1 MAYRP
6 APGPLVSEGVTE
18 KIDDHTYVIPDANVS
33 LVANVGMEDD
43 LDREDD
49 LSDLE
54 RQPDD
59 YYEDEELFLQEP
71 TDADL
76 DQRDWD
82 YEPSPEERWQ
92 AYLNW
97 ENESE
102 RLQQLVDALV
112 AVRCNRGE
120 LLQAL
125 IRVKTADVY
134 RSAPRRRL
142 LKFVEAIHQ
151 AREYEPLSIGDRF
164 SNDDWAKLQDLL
176 DRYEEH
182 LRAEAERAKRNP
194 DRART
199 SALVDLMNLVHKWT
213 CDFQYQLLSE
223 LLCLFVDD
231 KLTYDNLRQYA
242 SRTDLTTKMAAR
254 PKVPHRKTNT
264 EVGEVGRSQNASKR
278 WGQSATDYKMVERND
293 ARWGNGVSDCWMR
306 QRVGF
311 RLVAFSSI

>member
-1 MAYRP
+1 M
-6 APGPLVSEGVTE
+6 
-18 KIDDHTYVIPDANVS
+18 N
-33 LVANVGMEDD
+33 GMEEE

-54 RQPDD
+54 RRPDD
-59 YYEDEELFLQEP
+59 YYEDEELFLPEP
-71 TDADL
+71 TDDEL
-76 DQRDWD
+76 DHRDWD

-112 AVRCNRGE
+112 ALRCNRGE

-125 IRVKTADVY
+125 IRAKTADVY

-142 LKFVEAIHQ
+142 LKFVDAIHQ

-164 SNDDWAKLQDLL
+164 SSDDWVTLQDLL

-194 DRART
+194 DRALT
-199 SALVDLMNLVHKWT
+199 TALVDLMTLGT
-213 CDFQYQLLSE
+213 
-223 LLCLFVDD
+223 
-231 KLTYDNLRQYA
+231 
-242 SRTDLTTKMAAR
+242 
-254 PKVPHRKTNT
+254 
-264 EVGEVGRSQNASKR
+264 
-278 WGQSATDYKMVERND
+278 
-293 ARWGNGVSDCWMR
+293 
-306 QRVGF
+306 
-311 RLVAFSSI
+311 